1 MQCIYKINVTHKVNF
16 NIIIEQFNFSGKI
29 IIGLFA
35 IVLVLLILNFSFKMI
50 EMGYVMKFKRPF
62 YTHFY
67 ISLRKLEPKYK
78 SILAQKFLFYKN
90 LEPKYER
97 YFEHRVASFIKDKEF
112 IGREGITVS
121 DEMKTLISATAVMLT
136 FGFRDFYIGLIDKI
150 FIYPNSFY
158 STSND
163 EYHKGEFNP
172 RLQTLVLSWSDFLK
186 GFEIGDD
193 NINLGIH
200 EFAHAVHLNSLK
212 ERDVSSIIFSDSF
225 KELTT
230 LLSHNET
237 LRKELIA
244 SKYFRDYAYTNQYE
258 FLAVIIESFLETP
271 QEFKS
276 QFPEVYQKTKQMLN
290 FNFIGY

>member
-1 MQCIYKINVTHKVNF
+1 
-16 NIIIEQFNFSGKI
+16 
-29 IIGLFA
+29 
-35 IVLVLLILNFSFKMI
+35 
-50 EMGYVMKFKRPF
+50 MKFKRPF

-67 ISLRKLEPKYK
+67 ISIKKLDPKYK

-90 LEPKYER
+90 LDSKYER

-112 IGREGITVS
+112 IGREGITVT

-225 KELTT
+225 KELT
-230 LLSHNET
+230 
-237 LRKELIA
+237 I
-244 SKYFRDYAYTNQYE
+244 
-258 FLAVIIESFLETP
+258 
-271 QEFKS
+271 
-276 QFPEVYQKTKQMLN
+276 
-290 FNFIGY
+290 